1 MRGKA
6 AKKYLA
12 YSKKGF
18 DPIALGV
25 CCIVIAAMAIAAK
38 NSQAKD
44 FLLDIKSLIIVVGGT
59 FASLLFQFDIFSL
72 IGSLGYV
79 FQSILGTPDKYI
91 QFILRQLDE
100 AILNNMG
107 MAELR
112 EGETLN
118 GDILN
123 DIVYMYRQGLLYEE
137 IEAFVTNRISTEFIS
152 RQTAVTLLKK
162 ASIVAPSIGLFGTV
176 LGLIGVLKG
185 LTNPAMIGPSMSLA
199 LMTTAYG
206 AGLGSVIF
214 TPLAGRL
221 EHHNVI
227 FMEVHKQMMTKIG
240 VLLTR
245 EERKTDST
253 NEPRLESA

>member
-12 YSKKGF
+12 YSRKGF
-18 DPIALGV
+18 DPLAIGV
-25 CCIVIAAMAIAAK
+25 CCLVVVAMAFAAK

-44 FLLDIKSLIIVVGGT
+44 FLLDVKSLIIVVGGT
-59 FASLLFQFDIFSL
+59 FASLLFQFDLFALAASV
-72 IGSLGYV
+72 GYI
-79 FQSILGTPDKYI
+79 FQSFLGTPDKYI
-91 QFILRQLDE
+91 QFVLKQLDE
-100 AILNNMG
+100 AILNNMSIG
-107 MAELR
+107 ELR

-123 DIVYMYRQGLLYEE
+123 DIVYMYKQGLLYEE

-152 RQTAVTLLKK
+152 RQTSVSLMKK
-162 ASIVAPSIGLFGTV
+162 ASFIAPSIGLFGTV

-185 LTNPAMIGPSMSLA
+185 LTNPSLIGPSMSLA

-206 AGLGSVIF
+206 AGLGSVVF

-221 EHHNVI
+221 EHHNII

-253 NEPRLESA
+253 NEPRLEKA